1 MKHVNDRISPTPM
14 STNLGK
20 VWEPGS
26 CLHMNPPISS
36 IFRRASNI
44 IPPWSGG
51 GLSVWPNTDFPPSH
65 VPKSVTT
72 LSLSSQ
78 FRDLWGAPSWG
89 TPSSSRWSRKCL
101 AKPPNPAIPSLLAG
115 VGSVCCTNT
124 SHRRSTLEFSGSIVF
139 GYFWSGHQLLAP
151 SSSLCKTS
159 RACLRELRWLLFL
172 LLLYDKSVHWTFF
185 SMWVADFKLV

>member
-115 VGSVCCTNT
+115 VGSVCQNT
-124 SHRRSTLEFSGSIVF
+124 SHRWTHLGIHWVNSFWVF
-139 GYFWSGHQLLAP
+139 LVRPSAASSQLAHYAKHQG
-151 SSSLCKTS
+151 
-159 RACLRELRWLLFL
+159 
-172 LLLYDKSVHWTFF
+172 
-185 SMWVADFKLV
+185 LVYLN